1 MKAMSRGIISLL
13 EAVAVPRGERA
24 PLLQPVKTGCP
35 RRRRVCVALPRHIK
49 SATPTQ
55 C

>member
-1 MKAMSRGIISLL
+1 MRAMSIGIISLL

-24 PLLQPVKTGCP
+24 PLPQPFKTGCP
-35 RRRRVCVALPRHIK
+35 RRRVCVTLPRHIK